1 MLAGVFHTN
10 AQEYRVLPNSDDKP
24 LWVSQV
30 FDGEHELCDYIYTSM
45 MGDTVINSKQ
55 YKKIYHIN
63 DTVVETEYI
72 SSLFG
77 VVRE

>member
-30 FDGEHELCDYIYTSM
+30 FDGEHEL
-45 MGDTVINSKQ
+45 
-55 YKKIYHIN
+55 
-63 DTVVETEYI
+63 
-72 SSLFG
+72 
-77 VVRE
+77 